1 MHLVLS
7 LNLRYLMSS
16 LHLLL
21 SLNNVYLV
29 TLSTNKVLISKKLCI
44 LSTKVIRGNI
54 SLIACKNVMYFSFI
68 MLKAI
73 LVCDLESKSTRQFL
87 QIIKNVFLKQ

>member
-7 LNLRYLMSS
+7 LNLRYLMSYM
-16 LHLLL
+16 HLLL
-21 SLNNVYLV
+21 SLNNVDLV
-29 TLSTNKVLISKKLCI
+29 TLSTNKVLISKKLYI

-54 SLIACKNVMYFSFI
+54 SLIAYKNVMYFSFI

-87 QIIKNVFLKQ
+87 QIIKNVFLK